1 MDPNQRKRKQQSNAP
16 PKKQKKKRMN
26 EEEGNTQTTNF
37 QQKEVNNQNPVSNN
51 PRRSPLKKKKKKS
64 KRIVFP
70 LPTNGKPVDQKL
82 KKPLNQQKQKLP
94 NNKQS
99 NSFNQRNANQQQKQK
114 TTTKTKTT
122 TTTSQKNSFQNT
134 NATYNQKYMRRSVNV
149 PSRFWG
155 YIFHQVGFR
164 GKLGLEVNPFSIG
177 NASKCHL
184 QLKGTN
190 VSGLLARLVNE
201 PNKGKFLEVHGD
213 KGQVILN
220 GKTIQKGHKM
230 ETKSGDHI
238 IIGGNHK
245 IEIIFIT
252 ANFFQTLLSKK
263 PSRASSLLTANHT
276 ELNASSNLN
285 GNPDL
290 KPKSM
295 FQNNNIFNNN
305 NYQQMNNLKRI
316 QTCVEE
322 YFKKLI
328 SNEIQNFQNL
338 KNIPNLNKFEYPIDE
353 TLLNHLLLTFQVHFT
368 KEIKKNLN
376 LKKLPQNI
384 SNKILLTHPNGAN
397 LFQKKLCL
405 LLAKYFKSQF
415 LTFEP
420 KRILEKFYL
429 QYRDQKNIEKQ
440 EKSLNMDNK
449 MIENTNQNKST
460 HNFTN
465 KNLHFSNQSINQI
478 NKIINNK
485 LKYTKT
491 NPKKKSIFELN
502 KNKNFSI
509 GSRIR
514 FIGPNFEKMDQ
525 FSIITRVKQRTGPKP
540 GAIGTIKVIFNQNHN
555 SSFVGVEFDN
565 EIEQG
570 GNDLGK
576 VSTPKHGFFVK
587 KKEIKLITDDT
598 IDYHSLLMN
607 SFIQYLISRNS
618 DFDQVPFII
627 FFPNIEKTIFHSLSV
642 YYNFTNNLTQISKTI
657 NPTVI
662 IAGYTQNYD
671 NCFNNYGDNNNNN
684 NQQNSQIFKNPNSN
698 NLINNQSH
706 LNPQQNQ
713 QYHNNNLL
721 RNQNKSPQ
729 QQQQLLSNHNNNE
742 GITDE
747 RDLISAQTIFYLLNK
762 LFPNKITVKTPIHSM
777 HLEKWRERIKHDNKM
792 IIIEKNIQ
800 LLNSLLEEFKVSIQN
815 IDQNLFSTQIY
826 SLSTM
831 KNIFQTAFLFCM
843 RQLKLDNN
851 NNNNTINMFNGKEKN
866 SIIISE
872 ESLLY
877 AINLQKQIS
886 QKNDFL
892 EYKIKIQT
900 DNEYEERLINEV
912 IPPNRINIKFSDIGN
927 LNKVKKVLLE
937 YVILPL
943 KRPELFQRG
952 NLIKPC
958 KGILLFGPPGTGKT
972 MLAKA
977 IATES
982 GAHFLNI
989 SMSTISSKW
998 FGEGEKIAKAVF
1010 TLASKLSPSIIFID
1024 EVDSL
1029 LNRRGKSGE
1038 HETSR
1043 KIKNTFMEQW
1053 DGLTRRDDDRV
1064 IVLAATNRPH
1074 DLDEAVLRRF
1084 PRRMFVDLPN
1094 LEAREK
1100 ILKIILKDEEL
1111 QDNFDFHYLAAI
1123 TEGYSGSDLKNLA
1136 ITAGYFPIREL
1147 LEKEKEKERERER
1160 ERGFGM
1166 GKERG
1171 RENLKMDLNNNH
1183 YDKSREI
1190 EKENKELS
1198 FLQKSKEKTFKNSQK
1213 NPINLRKL
1221 TLNDFVKAKKKV
1233 KISVSQDSFSLKE
1246 LTDWNKLYGEGGQV
1260 EPQYSFYYN

>member
-1 MDPNQRKRKQQSNAP
+1 MDPNQRKRKQQSNASQ
-16 PKKQKKKRMN
+16 KKQKKKRMN
-26 EEEGNTQTTNF
+26 EEEGNTQTKNF
-37 QQKEVNNQNPVSNN
+37 QQKEVNSQNLVSKDSQ
-51 PRRSPLKKKKKKS
+51 RKRLQKTKKKS

-70 LPTNGKPVDQKL
+70 LPPNEKSLDQKL
-82 KKPLNQQKQKLP
+82 KKPLSPQKQKLL
-94 NNKQS
+94 NNKQL
-99 NSFNQRNANQQQKQK
+99 NSYQQQNQNQNQNNKQNQKQK
-114 TTTKTKTT
+114 TQQTT
-122 TTTSQKNSFQNT
+122 TNQNKT
-134 NATYNQKYMRRSVNV
+134 AIYNQKLARSVNA

-184 QLKGTN
+184 QLKDTD

-252 ANFFQTLLSKK
+252 ANFFQLLVSKK
-263 PSRASSLLTANHT
+263 PLRASSSSSTINHSG
-276 ELNASSNLN
+276 LSGSSNLN
-285 GNPDL
+285 VNPDL
-290 KPKSM
+290 KQKSI

-305 NYQQMNNLKRI
+305 NYQQVNNRKQMNNLKMK
-316 QTCVEE
+316 QASTEE

-353 TLLNHLLLTFQVHFT
+353 TLLNHLLVTLQVHFT

-384 SNKILLTHPNGAN
+384 SNKILLTHPDGAN

-415 LTFEP
+415 LIFEP

-429 QYRDQKNIEKQ
+429 QYQDQKQKKK

-449 MIENTNQNKST
+449 ANQSMNENKSA
-460 HNFTN
+460 HNYIN
-465 KNLHFSNQSINQI
+465 KNLHFSNQPIHKI
-478 NKIINNK
+478 NKILNNE
-485 LKYTKT
+485 LKSNKA
-491 NPKKKSIFELN
+491 NEKKKKKSIFELN

-525 FSIITRVKQRTGPKP
+525 FSIISRVKQKTGPKA
-540 GAIGTIKVIFNQNHN
+540 GEIGTIKVIFNQNHN

-565 EIEQG
+565 EIQQG

-576 VSTPKHGFFVK
+576 MSKPKHGFFVK
-587 KKEIKLITDDT
+587 REEIKLLTDDT
-598 IDYHSLLMN
+598 IDYYSLLMT
-607 SFIQYLISRNS
+607 SFIQYMISRNS
-618 DFDQVPFII
+618 NFDQSPFII
-627 FFPNIEKTIFHSLSV
+627 FFPNIEKTIFHSLGV
-642 YYNFTNNLTQISKTI
+642 YYHFTNNLIHLSKEINSTI
-657 NPTVI
+657 I
-662 IAGYTQNYD
+662 IAGYTHNHD
-671 NCFNNYGDNNNNN
+671 HNLNNYGDDNNNINN
-684 NQQNSQIFKNPNSN
+684 HQIFKNSNSN

-706 LNPQQNQ
+706 LKPQQNW
-713 QYHNNNLL
+713 QYHHSNHL
-721 RNQNKSPQ
+721 RNQNKSPH
-729 QQQQLLSNHNNNE
+729 QQQQLFLNQNSND
-742 GITDE
+742 GITNE
-747 RDLISAQTIFYLLNK
+747 RDSISSQTIFSLLNK
-762 LFPNKITVKTPIHSM
+762 LFPNKIKIKTPIHSM
-777 HLEKWRERIKHDNKM
+777 HLEKWREKIRHDNKM

-851 NNNNTINMFNGKEKN
+851 NNKMDLFNGKEKN

-892 EYKIKIQT
+892 EYKINVQT

-927 LNKVKKVLLE
+927 LKQVKRVLFE

-958 KGILLFGPPGTGKT
+958 KGILLFGPPG
-972 MLAKA
+972 
-977 IATES
+977 
-982 GAHFLNI
+982 
-989 SMSTISSKW
+989 
-998 FGEGEKIAKAVF
+998 
-1010 TLASKLSPSIIFID
+1010 
-1024 EVDSL
+1024 
-1029 LNRRGKSGE
+1029 
-1038 HETSR
+1038 
-1043 KIKNTFMEQW
+1043 KNLF
-1053 DGLTRRDDDRV
+1053 LTRKS
-1064 IVLAATNRPH
+1064 
-1074 DLDEAVLRRF
+1074 
-1084 PRRMFVDLPN
+1084 PN
-1094 LEAREK
+1094 MYISL
-1100 ILKIILKDEEL
+1100 
-1111 QDNFDFHYLAAI
+1111 
-1123 TEGYSGSDLKNLA
+1123 S
-1136 ITAGYFPIREL
+1136 
-1147 LEKEKEKERERER
+1147 
-1160 ERGFGM
+1160 
-1166 GKERG
+1166 G
-1171 RENLKMDLNNNH
+1171 RENTIQSNT
-1183 YDKSREI
+1183 KSVI
-1190 EKENKELS
+1190 
-1198 FLQKSKEKTFKNSQK
+1198 
-1213 NPINLRKL
+1213 I
-1221 TLNDFVKAKKKV
+1221 
-1233 KISVSQDSFSLKE
+1233 
-1246 LTDWNKLYGEGGQV
+1246 
-1260 EPQYSFYYN
+1260 